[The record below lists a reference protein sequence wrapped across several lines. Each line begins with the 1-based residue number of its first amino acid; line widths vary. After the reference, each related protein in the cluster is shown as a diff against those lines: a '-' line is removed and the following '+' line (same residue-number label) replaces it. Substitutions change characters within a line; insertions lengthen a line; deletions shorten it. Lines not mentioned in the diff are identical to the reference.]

1 DNDIVLNDGSVSRH
15 HAALEVA
22 QGRLKLRDLTSQNG
36 TWIDGRRV
44 NEALIVSGDSFRL
57 GDATLTFHA

>member
-1 DNDIVLNDGSVSRH
+1 NDGSVSRH

-36 TWIDGRRV
+36 TWVDGRRV
-44 NEALIVSGDSFRL
+44 SEAQMADGDSFRL
-57 GDATLTFHA
+57 GDAALTFHA